1 MVVILK
7 TLEGQR
13 FSNTSSDKLLF
24 QLEEDVLQVFLV
36 FAVTVE
42 QLWQG
47 THHHK
52 LNLKLNK
59 AACLFE

>member
-36 FAVTVE
+36 FAVTVK